1 MAKKVRSKRVYKAR
15 TKKFK
20 RARKSARLFW
30 GKAKTEYMREYMRHR
45 RAGQKTKP
53 ITKHARTQAADTAP
67 EIAKTKPA
75 AELIEAR
82 KEIERL
88 HKRIDEWLQFDAAYD
103 VWLHEADKIV
113 KSRKGVM
120 TRAQW
125 THLVHCLHSNHRG
138 QVTDEEFDRAAR
150 LVINLKLA
158 LLNEQQEPTRS
169 PKKPRLDWEDMMR
182 RRAAKKKTNR
192 LAR

>member
-1 MAKKVRSKRVYKAR
+1 M
-15 TKKFK
+15 
-20 RARKSARLFW
+20 FW

-45 RAGQKTKP
+45 RAGQQTKRAGDVAKP
-53 ITKHARTQAADTAP
+53 AASVPPQGKA
-67 EIAKTKPA
+67 A

-88 HKRIDEWLQFDAAYD
+88 HKRLDEWLQFDAAYD

-113 KSRKGVM
+113 KSRRGVM

-125 THLVHCLHSNHRG
+125 THLMHCLHSDHRR
-138 QVTDEEFDRAAR
+138 QVTDAEFDRAAR
-150 LVINLKLA
+150 LVIRLKLA

-182 RRAAKKKTNR
+182 RRAAKKSTHR
-192 LAR
+192 VAR

>member
-1 MAKKVRSKRVYKAR
+1 M
-15 TKKFK
+15 
-20 RARKSARLFW
+20 FW

-45 RAGQKTKP
+45 RAGQQTKRAGDVAKP
-53 ITKHARTQAADTAP
+53 AASVPPQGKA
-67 EIAKTKPA
+67 A

-88 HKRIDEWLQFDAAYD
+88 HKRLDEWLQFDAAYD

-113 KSRKGVM
+113 KSRRGVM

-125 THLVHCLHSNHRG
+125 THLMHCLHSDHRR
-138 QVTDEEFDRAAR
+138 QLTDAEFDRAAR
-150 LVINLKLA
+150 LVIRLKLA

-182 RRAAKKKTNR
+182 RRAAKKSTHR
-192 LAR
+192 VAR

>member
-1 MAKKVRSKRVYKAR
+1 
-15 TKKFK
+15 
-20 RARKSARLFW
+20 
-30 GKAKTEYMREYMRHR
+30 MREYMRHR
-45 RAGQKTKP
+45 RAGQRTKR
-53 ITKHARTQAADTAP
+53 AGAAA
-67 EIAKTKPA
+67 KPA
-75 AELIEAR
+75 ASVPQTELIEAR
-82 KEIERL
+82 KEIGRL
-88 HKRIDEWLQFDAAYD
+88 HKRLDEWLQFDAAYD

-125 THLVHCLHSNHRG
+125 THLMHCLHPDHRR
-138 QVTDEEFDRAAR
+138 QVTAEDFDRAAR
-150 LVINLKLA
+150 LIIRLKLA

-182 RRAAKKKTNR
+182 RRAAKKPTHK

>member
-1 MAKKVRSKRVYKAR
+1 M
-15 TKKFK
+15 
-20 RARKSARLFW
+20 LW

-45 RAGQKTKP
+45 RAGQRTKR
-53 ITKHARTQAADTAP
+53 AGAVA
-67 EIAKTKPA
+67 KPA
-75 AELIEAR
+75 ANVPPQTELIEAR
-82 KEIERL
+82 KEIGRL
-88 HKRIDEWLQFDAAYD
+88 HKRLDEWLQFDASYD

-125 THLVHCLHSNHRG
+125 THLMYCLHPDHRR
-138 QVTDEEFDRAAR
+138 QVTAEDFDRAAR
-150 LVINLKLA
+150 LIIRLKLA

-182 RRAAKKKTNR
+182 RRAAKKPTHK

>member
-1 MAKKVRSKRVYKAR
+1 M
-15 TKKFK
+15 
-20 RARKSARLFW
+20 LW

-45 RAGQKTKP
+45 RAGQRTKR
-53 ITKHARTQAADTAP
+53 AGAVA
-67 EIAKTKPA
+67 KPA
-75 AELIEAR
+75 ASVPPQTELIEAR
-82 KEIERL
+82 KEIGRL
-88 HKRIDEWLQFDAAYD
+88 HKRLDEWLQFDAAYD

-125 THLVHCLHSNHRG
+125 THLMHCLHPDHRR
-138 QVTDEEFDRAAR
+138 QVTAEDFDRAAR
-150 LVINLKLA
+150 LIIRLKLA

-182 RRAAKKKTNR
+182 RRAAKKRTHK

>member
-1 MAKKVRSKRVYKAR
+1 M
-15 TKKFK
+15 
-20 RARKSARLFW
+20 FW

-45 RAGQKTKP
+45 RAGRQTKRAGDVAKP
-53 ITKHARTQAADTAP
+53 AASVPPQGKA
-67 EIAKTKPA
+67 A

-88 HKRIDEWLQFDAAYD
+88 HKRLDEWLQFDAAYD

-113 KSRKGVM
+113 KSRRGVM

-125 THLVHCLHSNHRG
+125 THLMHCLHSDHRR
-138 QVTDEEFDRAAR
+138 QVTDAEFDRAAR
-150 LVINLKLA
+150 LVIRLKLA

-182 RRAAKKKTNR
+182 RRAAKKSTHR